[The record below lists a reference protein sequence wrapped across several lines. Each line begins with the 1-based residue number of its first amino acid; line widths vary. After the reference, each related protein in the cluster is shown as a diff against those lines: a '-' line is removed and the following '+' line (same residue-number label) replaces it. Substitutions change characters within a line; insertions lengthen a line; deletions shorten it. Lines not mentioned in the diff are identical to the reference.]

1 MVPDGILAKDY
12 ICDET
17 LNKGN
22 ENETSRD
29 FILMIFLKMLA
40 FSIRI
45 GGIKTRFVKLP
56 KAERFSV
63 VRSDNML
70 IKWLTFCHH

>member
-29 FILMIFLKMLA
+29 FVLMLFFKNVGFLN
-40 FSIRI
+40 SNRW
-45 GGIKTRFVKLP
+45 
-56 KAERFSV
+56 
-63 VRSDNML
+63 D
-70 IKWLTFCHH
+70 